1 LSSEPPGELGAAA
14 TSATSQ
20 HDPSRSRENVVRNG
34 AYLIAR
40 ETAGLLVRSL
50 GLVLLVRTIGA
61 DAYGVYAG
69 PLVIVG
75 FLAAASTCGTDLF
88 LLRRGADDERWFSV
102 AYAWLL
108 TSSVTVA
115 LVCVGLAQLVKPHLS
130 DPRFVPVFQVL
141 VLSLPVNVLW
151 VPGKCRLER
160 SMAFVK
166 IAIVEVAGDITLYGV
181 SLPLAYLGLEQWAA
195 VGGYVAWQS
204 VLLVLSVAL
213 AGHRPRLYWSIPWFR
228 QMLGFGSTAAAGT
241 VLDRARDAAI
251 PLIVGHF
258 GGASG
263 IGVVTLAMR
272 LVDTMG
278 FARRATWRLAVV
290 AVGWLH
296 TEPARLRR
304 ALQESTALQVLAVG
318 PILAVFAVV
327 SPWLVPGLFGSRW
340 GELVDIFPYFALAQL
355 AASLFTMH
363 GSTLLAIGNAR
374 AVALSNLTRIVLV
387 VAGAVALGPRY
398 GIPGA
403 SAAVAIS
410 ILGFAPLHA
419 ALRRFVPVTYRAAV
433 PLLVMF
439 VPLICAPL
447 APPHYTPLFAIPLA
461 VCFAV
466 PSARRDFITTLRV
479 VVTAFTKRRARRHAG
494 HGAGTSAARPT
505 TVRRADS
512 GPDVTGSSAA
522 RSAAAGDAAAPAEPS
537 ARGEV
542 PLLLLDAPQQ
552 PSDGRLDAE
561 PARAAGSPRHRRHR

>member
-1 LSSEPPGELGAAA
+1 
-14 TSATSQ
+14 
-20 HDPSRSRENVVRNG
+20 VRNG

-40 ETAGLLVRSL
+40 ETAGLVVRSL

-115 LVCVGLAQLVKPHLS
+115 FVCVGLAQLIKPHLG
-130 DPRFVPVFQVL
+130 DPRFIPVFQVL

-166 IAIVEVAGDITLYGV
+166 IAIIEVAGDITLYGV
-181 SLPLAYLGLEQWAA
+181 SLPLAYLGLKQWAA
-195 VGGYVAWQS
+195 VGGYVAWQTM
-204 VLLVLSVAL
+204 LLVLSVAL
-213 AGHRPRLYWSIPWFR
+213 AGHRPRLYWSIR
-228 QMLGFGSTAAAGT
+228 SCKQMLGFGSTAAAGT

-272 LVDTMG
+272 LADTMG

-318 PILAVFAVV
+318 PVLAVFAVV

-340 GELVDIFPYFALAQL
+340 NQLIEIFPYFALAQL

-374 AVALSNLTRIVLV
+374 AVALSNLIRMALV
-387 VAGAVALGPRY
+387 VAGAFAFGPRF

-410 ILGFAPLHA
+410 ILGFVPLHA
-419 ALRRFVPVTYRAAV
+419 ALRTFVPVSYRAAV

-439 VPLICAPL
+439 VPLICAPF
-447 APPHYTPLFAIPLA
+447 ARPQYTPLFAIPLA
-461 VCFAV
+461 VSFAMPATRRDFAKTSRV
-466 PSARRDFITTLRV
+466 VLTAFAKQTAHRHARRDDNARV
-479 VVTAFTKRRARRHAG
+479 AGPTPARPSQSGSGVSA
-494 HGAGTSAARPT
+494 SAAT
-505 TVRRADS
+505 
-512 GPDVTGSSAA
+512 SSAV
-522 RSAAAGDAAAPAEPS
+522 AGDTVTTGKSS

-542 PLLLLDAPQQ
+542 PLLLLDAPQE
-552 PSDGRLDAE
+552 PSSGRLNAE
-561 PARAAGSPRHRRHR
+561 TARTASSPRHRRHR

>member
-1 LSSEPPGELGAAA
+1 MSS
-14 TSATSQ
+14 
-20 HDPSRSRENVVRNG
+20 DPARSRENVVRNG

-40 ETAGLLVRSL
+40 ETIGLVVRSL
-50 GLVLLVRTIGA
+50 GLVLLVRTIGTE
-61 DAYGVYAG
+61 AYGLYAG

-75 FLAAASTCGTDLF
+75 FLAAVSTCGTDLF

-108 TSSVTVA
+108 TSSVTIA
-115 LVCVGLAQLVKPHLS
+115 LVCVGVAQLLKPHFS
-130 DPRFVPVFQVL
+130 DPRFIPVFQVL

-166 IAIVEVAGDITLYGV
+166 IAIVEVVGDITLYGV
-181 SLPLAYLGLEQWAA
+181 SLPLAYLGLKQWAA
-195 VGGYVAWQS
+195 VGGYVSWQS
-204 VLLVLSVAL
+204 ALLVLSVLL
-213 AGHRPRLYWSIPWFR
+213 AGHRPRLFWSIRWCK

-318 PILAVFAVV
+318 PILAGFAVT
-327 SPWLVPGLFGSRW
+327 SPWLVPALFGSRW
-340 GELVDIFPYFALAQL
+340 NQLVNIFPYFALAQL

-363 GSTLLAIGNAR
+363 ASTLLAIGNAR
-374 AVALSNLTRIVLV
+374 AVAVSNLIRIALV
-387 VAGAVALGPRY
+387 VAAAWSFGPKY

-410 ILGFAPLHA
+410 ILGFVPLHA
-419 ALRRFVPVTYRAAV
+419 ALRKFVNVSYRAAI

-439 VPLICAPL
+439 VPLICAPF
-447 APPHYTPLFAIPLA
+447 APRYLMPLFAAPLLICLALPGPRGELVKTAKVVIVSFMRRNAKRTTAHSQPRPAGDPSRSADAGLVAGSGAASHADSASTGGTLA
-461 VCFAV
+461 V
-466 PSARRDFITTLRV
+466 P
-479 VVTAFTKRRARRHAG
+479 
-494 HGAGTSAARPT
+494 P
-505 TVRRADS
+505 
-512 GPDVTGSSAA
+512 
-522 RSAAAGDAAAPAEPS
+522 
-537 ARGEV
+537 RGEQV
-542 PLLLLDAPQQ
+542 PLLLLDSPQQ
-552 PSDGRLDAE
+552 AGGGELDAE
-561 PARAAGSPRHRRHR
+561 AASPSGAPRHRRQR

>member
-1 LSSEPPGELGAAA
+1 MA
-14 TSATSQ
+14 TNVTPMQ
-20 HDPSRSRENVVRNG
+20 RDPSRSRENVVRNG

-40 ETAGLLVRSL
+40 ETVGLVVRSL
-50 GLVLLVRTIGA
+50 GLVLLVRVIGA

-108 TSSVTVA
+108 TSSVTIA

-130 DPRFVPVFQVL
+130 DQRFVPVFQVL

-166 IAIVEVAGDITLYGV
+166 IAIVEVVGDITLYGV
-181 SLPLAYLGLEQWAA
+181 SLPLAYLGMSEWAA
-195 VGGYVAWQS
+195 VSGYVAWQS
-204 VLLVLSVAL
+204 MLLVLSVIL
-213 AGHRPRLYWSIPWFR
+213 AGHRPRLYWSIRWSK
-228 QMLGFGSTAAAGT
+228 QMLGFGATAAAGT

-318 PILAVFAVV
+318 PILAVFAVA
-327 SPWLVPGLFGSRW
+327 SPWLVPLIFGSRW
-340 GELVDIFPYFALAQL
+340 DQLIEIFPYFALAQL

-374 AVALSNLTRIVLV
+374 AVAMSNLIRIGLV
-387 VAGAVALGPRY
+387 VVAAWAFGPRY

-410 ILGFAPLHA
+410 VLGFVPLHA
-419 ALRRFVPVTYRAAV
+419 ALRRFVPVSYRAAV

-439 VPLICAPL
+439 VPLICAPF
-447 APPHYTPLFAIPLA
+447 APARYTPLFAIPL
-461 VCFAV
+461 VVTLAV
-466 PSARRDFITTLRV
+466 PAARRDFVKTVRV
-479 VVTAFTKRRARRHAG
+479 VVSAFAKRAAHRRTRG
-494 HGAGTSAARPT
+494 ERSAP
-505 TVRRADS
+505 
-512 GPDVTGSSAA
+512 TGSADATRSASESVADEIRLPAAGSPPGGEVSLLLVDAAQQPGERRLHAKPA
-522 RSAAAGDAAAPAEPS
+522 RS
-537 ARGEV
+537 
-542 PLLLLDAPQQ
+542 
-552 PSDGRLDAE
+552 
-561 PARAAGSPRHRRHR
+561 AGSPRHRRQR